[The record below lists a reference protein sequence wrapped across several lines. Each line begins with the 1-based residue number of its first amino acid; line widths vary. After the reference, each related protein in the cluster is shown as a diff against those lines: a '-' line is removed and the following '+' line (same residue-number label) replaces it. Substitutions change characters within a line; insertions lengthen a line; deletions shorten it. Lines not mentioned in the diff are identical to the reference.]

1 MHPSPTMGFEAK
13 GGGTYFLMKLKVI
26 MFNPNQGGGI
36 RELKHSFLWNGI
48 DQAVNSSLSIV

>member
-1 MHPSPTMGFEAK
+1 MGFEAK

-48 DQAVNSSLSIV
+48 DLKPGCKFKFVYCLEI